1 MEKRYEITEKQLTFL
16 EDFLSRKYSGIS
28 DDVKIELI
36 DHLISDFEATTE
48 NGNLSQHLSNE
59 LGFIRR
65 FVFTERKKFKS
76 NYSKETWLKFIGFF
90 AYLQFLPYSLLVIIT
105 FYFLSENLSNKT
117 LYLVLLISQTIIFA
131 ISVFFGMINKKE
143 FRKLDEVQFLGS
155 DIWLPFLLVSIISVE
170 EIKDFILSYSL
181 CFTVYASFIII
192 FGLTAFIVVR
202 KNKIQI
208 LEKYKHLL
216 NRLAP

>member
-1 MEKRYEITEKQLTFL
+1 MEKRYEITEKQLVFL

-28 DDVKIELI
+28 DDVKIELM

-48 NGNLSQHLSNE
+48 NGNLSQYLSNE
-59 LGFIRR
+59 LGFIRS
-65 FVFTERKKFKS
+65 FVFTDSKKFKS
-76 NYSKETWLKFIGFF
+76 NYSKETWLKFIDFF
-90 AYLQFLPYSLLVIIT
+90 TDLQFLPYSLLVIIT

-117 LYLVLLISQTIIFA
+117 LYLVLLISQTIIFT

-143 FRKLDEVQFLGS
+143 FRKLEEVQFLGS
-155 DIWLPFLLVSIISVE
+155 DIWLPFLLVSILSVE

-192 FGLTAFIVVR
+192 FGLAAFIVVR

-208 LEKYKHLL
+208 LEKHKHLL
-216 NRLAP
+216 N